1 MLLKKRFFG
10 KHDGLTVFL
19 LAAGLALS
27 VFLPVMIMTG
37 GYQLFF
43 GDFQLQQ
50 IPFYSEI
57 NRAIHSGEF
66 FWNWNTDMGVNTVS
80 SYSFYLLGSPFF
92 LITLLF
98 PHTWTVYLIAPL
110 YCLKI
115 GLAAMGAFFVIRKR
129 VSNKYFA
136 YTGGILYAFSGFQ
149 MFNLVFN
156 HFHDVVAI
164 FPFVILAFDACVEEG
179 KRGWFGITVFLTALY
194 SYFFLPGVAAFV
206 IIYYILR
213 LIGKDLK
220 FSLKNFGRVALESVL
235 GVAAAAVI
243 LVPTLVALA
252 DFPRANEAFSNSYYM
267 WFFSATK
274 RYFEIARGMIF
285 PPEIPGDL
293 NFFHRGSDSWIPN
306 WTSTSARLPLFSVT
320 GVWAYL
326 RTKKE
331 KKRDWLSM
339 LLVLCCVCSFV
350 PLFNAVFLLFKSNY
364 YTRWWYMAILFM
376 AMATAIALDRRDTNW
391 KAGIKGTIIASAALA
406 LPVGLSGVVW
416 VLINPANLEK
426 VDGIGDVFKGLEQYP
441 DRFWL
446 YVFFLALCIAMV
458 ILVTRVMRPM
468 YFRDLDSD
476 AAGTSAAFEIGAKK
490 TEKAEAEGKNA
501 AALAAE
507 GGAPSDEGAVEDGL
521 PSETEGGKIPAASLD
536 LRLRND
542 ALTEGEP
549 SLSLPPSSS
558 ASPQTPPPS
567 SEGGKTDALQIEG
580 GTSEAAPPR
589 DDSADSEAS
598 GRRRF
603 FRRGGKG
610 QGFIVRWSSKKRYGI
625 AVLALTCLFA
635 FLAWT
640 FYEQMGYSKAFS
652 PDFYEKNYLYSY
664 ENIKLEGMENS
675 RLENYDGV
683 RNLSIFMH
691 TPGLSS
697 FHSVVPTSTI
707 DFYDSLGIKRDVA
720 TAVPIEHGALRSL
733 LSVRY
738 LLDDDKQRSLFED
751 RGWLTYVGEIGAFD
765 VWENNQFIPMGFCYD
780 NAIPRSDYDAL
791 NNESKSHIML
801 AAMVVDDDRIDYF
814 SRFMNTAPFYTL
826 QYSELSHAA
835 NAEKRRATASKSW
848 EFGKNSFTSV
858 IDMERENYVF
868 YSIPYDA
875 GWTAYVDGVEA
886 EIERVNVSFMA
897 VLVGEGEHTVEFK
910 YVSPGV
916 VTGAKVSAAA
926 AGVFIVYL
934 AADALLSRRRRR
946 RNGREDARVRVTAL

>member
-1 MLLKKRFFG
+1 MLLKKSFFS
-10 KHDGLTVFL
+10 KHDGLTMFL

-66 FWNWNTDMGVNTVS
+66 FWNWNTDMGVNTIA

-92 LITLLF
+92 LLTLFF
-98 PHTWTVYLIAPL
+98 PYTWTTYLIAPL

-115 GLAAMGAFFVIRKR
+115 GLAAMGAYLVIKKR

-136 YTGGILYAFSGFQ
+136 MTGGILYAFSGFQ

-156 HFHDVVAI
+156 HFHDVVAF
-164 FPFVILAFDACVEEG
+164 FPFVILAFDACIEEG
-179 KRGWFGITVFLTALY
+179 KRGWLGLMVFISSLY
-194 SYFFLPGVAAFV
+194 SYFFIPGVAVFV

-213 LIGKDLK
+213 LIGTDLK
-220 FSLKNFGRVALESVL
+220 FSFKNLCRASFEAVAGLL
-235 GVAAAAVI
+235 AAAVI
-243 LVPTLVALA
+243 LVPTLMALS
-252 DFPRANEAFSNSYYM
+252 DFPRANEAFNNNYYM

-285 PPEIPGDL
+285 PAEIPGDL

-306 WTSTSARLPLFSVT
+306 WTSTSAWLPLFSIT

-326 RTKKE
+326 RTKKQQ
-331 KKRDWLSM
+331 KRNWLSM

-391 KAGIKGTIIASAALA
+391 KSGIKGTIIASCALA

-416 VLINPANLEK
+416 VLINPSNFGK
-426 VDGIGDVFKGLEQYP
+426 VDGIGDVFKGLELYP

-458 ILVTRVMRPM
+458 ILLTRIMRPM
-468 YFRDLDSD
+468 YLRDCEQEDGKVT
-476 AAGTSAAFEIGAKK
+476 GTAAAFEAPEAKK
-490 TEKAEAEGKNA
+490 TEKAEAEESAREEASPVQG
-501 AALAAE
+501 E
-507 GGAPSDEGAVEDGL
+507 VSED
-521 PSETEGGKIPAASLD
+521 PQEI
-536 LRLRND
+536 
-542 ALTEGEP
+542 LTEGLRIDENASEETDNP
-549 SLSLPPSSS
+549 S
-558 ASPQTPPPS
+558 ASDGCAALDS
-567 SEGGKTDALQIEG
+567 SPCTGEPDAADLAEV
-580 GTSEAAPPR
+580 SAEPAADAEPAP
-589 DDSADSEAS
+589 AM
-598 GRRRF
+598 RRRKK
-603 FRRGGKG
+603 RGKG
-610 QGFIVRWSSKKRYGI
+610 PDFIIKWSSKKRYGI
-625 AVLALTCLFA
+625 AVLAMTCLFA

-640 FYEQMGYSKAFS
+640 FYEQIGYSKAFS
-652 PDFYEKNYLYSY
+652 PGFYEQNYLYSY
-664 ENIKLEGMENS
+664 DNIKLEGMENT

-683 RNLSIFMH
+683 RNLSIFLH

-707 DFYDSLGIKRDVA
+707 EFYSSMGIKRDVA

-751 RGWLTYVGEIGAFD
+751 RSWLTYVGEIGTFD
-765 VWENNQFIPMGFCYD
+765 VWENNMFIPMGFCYD
-780 NAIPRSDYDAL
+780 NAIPRCDYDSL
-791 NNESKSHIML
+791 NNESKSQMML

-826 QYSELSHAA
+826 SYSELSQGRNVEA
-835 NAEKRRATASKSW
+835 RRATASKSW

-858 IDMERENYVF
+858 IDMARENYVF

-875 GWTAYVDGVEA
+875 GWTAYVDGVET
-886 EIERVNVSFMA
+886 EIERVNIGFMA

-910 YVSPGV
+910 YVSPGFM
-916 VTGAKVSAAA
+916 TGLKISGAA
-926 AGVFIVYL
+926 AGAFAVYL
-934 AADALLSRRRRR
+934 AADIALSRRRKRR
-946 RNGREDARVRVTAL
+946 SAALPEVTE

>member
-1 MLLKKRFFG
+1 MLLKKSFFS
-10 KHDGLTVFL
+10 KHDGLTMFL

-57 NRAIHSGEF
+57 NRAIRSGEF
-66 FWNWNTDMGVNTVS
+66 FWNWNTDMGVNTIA

-98 PHTWTVYLIAPL
+98 PYTWTTYLIAPL

-115 GLAAMGAFFVIRKR
+115 GLAAMGAYLVIKKR

-136 YTGGILYAFSGFQ
+136 MTGGILYAFSGFQ

-156 HFHDVVAI
+156 HFHDVVAF

-179 KRGWFGITVFLTALY
+179 KRGWLALTVFISSLY
-194 SYFFLPGVAAFV
+194 SYFFIPGVAVFV
-206 IIYYILR
+206 VIYYILR

-220 FSLKNFGRVALESVL
+220 FSFKNLCRAAFESVIGLL
-235 GVAAAAVI
+235 GAAVI
-243 LVPTLVALA
+243 LVPTLMALS
-252 DFPRANEAFSNSYYM
+252 DFPRANEAFNNNYYM

-285 PPEIPGDL
+285 PAEIPGDL

-306 WTSTSARLPLFSVT
+306 WTSTSAWLPLFSIT

-326 RTKKE
+326 RTKKQH
-331 KKRDWLSM
+331 KRDWLST

-391 KAGIKGTIIASAALA
+391 KAGIKGTIIASAAIA

-416 VLINPANLEK
+416 VLINPSNFSK
-426 VDGIGDVFKGLEQYP
+426 VEDVGDVFKGLEQYP

-458 ILVTRVMRPM
+458 ILLTRIMRPI
-468 YFRDLDSD
+468 YLRDCDRSEEEVN
-476 AAGTSAAFEIGAKK
+476 GTAAAFEAPGPKK
-490 TEKAEAEGKNA
+490 TEKAEESSREEASPVQGEVSAEPTEGLSVSEPSAPEA
-501 AALAAE
+501 AAPAD
-507 GGAPSDEGAVEDGL
+507 APD
-521 PSETEGGKIPAASLD
+521 
-536 LRLRND
+536 
-542 ALTEGEP
+542 
-549 SLSLPPSSS
+549 
-558 ASPQTPPPS
+558 
-567 SEGGKTDALQIEG
+567 
-580 GTSEAAPPR
+580 AAP
-589 DDSADSEAS
+589 AKK
-598 GRRRF
+598 RRRKKS
-603 FRRGGKG
+603 GKG
-610 QGFIVRWSSKKRYGI
+610 QDFIIKWSSKKRFGVT
-625 AVLALTCLFA
+625 VLAMTCLFA

-640 FYEQMGYSKAFS
+640 FYEEIGYSKAFS
-652 PDFYEKNYLYSY
+652 PGYYEKNYLYSY
-664 ENIKLEGMENS
+664 DTIKLEGMENS

-683 RNLSIFMH
+683 RNLSIFLH

-707 DFYDSLGIKRDVA
+707 EFYSSMGIKRDVA
-720 TAVPIEHGALRSL
+720 TAVPIEYGALRSL

-738 LLDDDKQRSLFED
+738 LLDDDNQRSLFED
-751 RGWLTYVGEIGAFD
+751 RGWLTFVGEVGTFD
-765 VWENNQFIPMGFCYD
+765 VWENNLFIPMGFCYD

-791 NNESKSHIML
+791 NNEAKSQILL

-814 SRFMNTAPFYTL
+814 SRFMYTAPFYTL
-826 QYSELSHAA
+826 SYSELAQA
-835 NAEKRRATASKSW
+835 KNAEARRSMASKSW

-858 IDMERENYVF
+858 IEMSRENYVF

-875 GWTAYVDGVEA
+875 GWTAYVDGVET
-886 EIERVNVSFMA
+886 EIERVNIGFMA

-910 YVSPGV
+910 YVSPGF
-916 VTGAKVSAAA
+916 VTGLKISCAA
-926 AGVFIVYL
+926 AGVFAVYF
-934 AADALLSRRRRR
+934 AADVALSRRRRKKS
-946 RNGREDARVRVTAL
+946 AAV

>member
-1 MLLKKRFFG
+1 MLLKKSFFS
-10 KHDGLTVFL
+10 KHDALTVFL
-19 LAAGLALS
+19 LAAGVALS

-50 IPFYSEI
+50 IPFYREI
-57 NRAIHSGEF
+57 NRAIHNGEF
-66 FWNWNTDMGVNTVS
+66 FWNWSTDMGVNTIG

-98 PHTWTVYLIAPL
+98 PSNWTTYLIGPL

-115 GLAAMGAFFVIRKR
+115 ALAAMGAYLLIKKR

-136 YTGGILYAFSGFQ
+136 MTGGILYAFSGFQ

-156 HFHDVVAI
+156 HFHDVVAF
-164 FPFVILAFDACVEEG
+164 FPFLILAFDACIEKG
-179 KRGWFGITVFLTALY
+179 KRGWLGFMVFWSTLY
-194 SYFFLPGVAAFV
+194 SYFFLPGVAVFT

-213 LIGKDLK
+213 LISKDLK
-220 FSLKNFGRVALESVL
+220 FSFKNLCRASFE
-235 GVAAAAVI
+235 AVI
-243 LVPTLVALA
+243 GLLMATFILYPTLVALS
-252 DFPRANEAFSNSYYM
+252 DFPRANEAYNNNYYM

-274 RYFEIARGMIF
+274 RYFELARGMIF
-285 PPEIPGDL
+285 PAEIPGDL

-306 WTSTSARLPLFSVT
+306 WTSTSAWLPLFSIT

-326 RTKKE
+326 RTKKQH
-331 KKRDWLSM
+331 KRDWLSM
-339 LLVLCCVCSFV
+339 LLVLCCLCSFV
-350 PLFNAVFLLFKSNY
+350 PLFNSVFLLFKSNY

-391 KAGIKGTIIASAALA
+391 KAGIKGTIIAGAAIA

-416 VLINPANLEK
+416 VLINPSNFSK
-426 VDGIGDVFKGLEQYP
+426 VEDAGDVFKGLEQYP

-446 YVFFLALCIAMV
+446 YVFFFALCVAVV
-458 ILVTRVMRPM
+458 ILLTRIMRPM
-468 YFRDLDSD
+468 YLRDCEEED
-476 AAGTSAAFEIGAKK
+476 APDGTAAAFELPEPKKAEEAEESSREEASPVQGEVSAEPTEGLSDSEEPMPEFDAAETPDEDNPSVSDGCAALDSSPCTGEPVPAKK
-490 TEKAEAEGKNA
+490 
-501 AALAAE
+501 
-507 GGAPSDEGAVEDGL
+507 
-521 PSETEGGKIPAASLD
+521 
-536 LRLRND
+536 
-542 ALTEGEP
+542 
-549 SLSLPPSSS
+549 
-558 ASPQTPPPS
+558 
-567 SEGGKTDALQIEG
+567 
-580 GTSEAAPPR
+580 
-589 DDSADSEAS
+589 
-598 GRRRF
+598 RRRKKT
-603 FRRGGKG
+603 GKR
-610 QGFIVRWSSKKRYGI
+610 QEFIIKWSSKKRYGI

-652 PDFYEKNYLYSY
+652 PDFYNKNYLNADV
-664 ENIKLEGMENS
+664 NIQLEGMENS

-707 DFYDSLGIKRDVA
+707 EFYTSLGIKRDVA
-720 TAVPIEHGALRSL
+720 TAVPIEYGALRSL

-738 LLDDDKQRSLFED
+738 VLDDDKQRSLFED
-751 RGWLTYVGEIGAFD
+751 RAWLTYVGEIGTFD
-765 VWENNQFIPMGFCYD
+765 IWENTMFLPMGFCYE
-780 NAIPRSDYDAL
+780 NAIPRADYDSL
-791 NNESKSHIML
+791 TDTSKANILL
-801 AAMVVDDDRIDYF
+801 AAMVIDDDRLDYF
-814 SRFMNTAPFYTL
+814 SDYMNVAPFYTL
-826 QYSELSHAA
+826 SYTEISMEQNVA
-835 NAEKRRATASKSW
+835 NRAKTASKSW

-875 GWTAYVDGVEA
+875 GWTAYVDGVET

-910 YVSPGV
+910 YVSPGFF
-916 VTGAKVSAAA
+916 TGLKVSAAA
-926 AGVFIVYL
+926 AGVFAAYL
-934 AADALLSRRRRR
+934 AADIVIARRRKR
-946 RNGREDARVRVTAL
+946 RNEEAV

>member
-1 MLLKKRFFG
+1 MLQKKRFFG

-50 IPFYSEI
+50 IPFYREI

-66 FWNWNTDMGVNTVS
+66 FWNWNTDMGVNTIA

-98 PHTWTVYLIAPL
+98 PSAWTTYLIAPL
-110 YCLKI
+110 YCVKI

-136 YTGGILYAFSGFQ
+136 FTGGILYAFSGFQ

-156 HFHDVVAI
+156 HFHDVVAF
-164 FPFVILAFDACVEEG
+164 FPFVILAFDACIEEG
-179 KRGWFGITVFLTALY
+179 KRGWLGIMVFISSLY
-194 SYFFLPGVAAFV
+194 SYFFIPGVAVFV

-220 FSLKNFGRVALESVL
+220 FSFKNLCRASFEAVIGLVM
-235 GVAAAAVI
+235 AAAI
-243 LVPTLVALA
+243 LMPTLMALS
-252 DFPRANEAFSNSYYM
+252 DFPRANESFGNNYYM

-274 RYFEIARGMIF
+274 RYFELARGMIF

-306 WTSTSARLPLFSVT
+306 WTSTSAWLPLFSVT

-326 RTKKE
+326 RTKKRH
-331 KKRDWLSM
+331 KRDWLSI
-339 LLVLCCVCSFV
+339 LLVLCLICSFV
-350 PLFNAVFLLFKSNY
+350 PVFNAVFLLFKSNY

-376 AMATAIALDRRDTNW
+376 AMATAIALDRRETNW
-391 KAGIKGTIIASAALA
+391 KAGIKGTIIASAAIA

-416 VLINPANLEK
+416 VLTNPSNFEK
-426 VDGIGDVFKGLEQYP
+426 VDGVGDVLKGLEQYP

-458 ILVTRVMRPM
+458 ILLTRVMRPM
-468 YFRDLDSD
+468 YLRDLDLD
-476 AAGTSAAFEIGAKK
+476 ETGTAAAFEVGDKK
-490 TEKAEAEGKNA
+490 TEKAAEADADAHDAVILSEAKDPTPDSVILSEAEANA
-501 AALAAE
+501 DAE
-507 GGAPSDEGAVEDGL
+507 PKDLTSPSVIQ
-521 PSETEGGKIPAASLD
+521 SEAKDPTRD
-536 LRLRND
+536 
-542 ALTEGEP
+542 
-549 SLSLPPSSS
+549 SS
-558 ASPQTPPPS
+558 QS
-567 SEGGKTDALQIEG
+567 SEYQQENRDSSPEG
-580 GTSEAAPPR
+580 LRMTNSEAAEAETAPR
-589 DDSADSEAS
+589 K
-598 GRRRF
+598 RRF
-603 FRRGGKG
+603 FKRRLFKKRGGG
-610 QGFIVRWSSKKRYGI
+610 GPDFIVKWSSKKRYGV
-625 AVLALTCLFA
+625 AVLAMTCLFA

-640 FYEQMGYSKAFS
+640 FYEQIGYSKAFS
-652 PDFYEKNYLYSY
+652 PGFYERNYLYAYDS
-664 ENIKLEGMENS
+664 IKLEGMENS

-697 FHSVVPTSTI
+697 FHSVVPTSTVE
-707 DFYDSLGIKRDVA
+707 FYDSLGIKRDVA

-738 LLDDDKQRSLFED
+738 ILDDDKQRELFED
-751 RGWLTYVGEIGAFD
+751 RSWLTYVGEIGAFD
-765 VWENNQFIPMGFCYD
+765 VWENNRFIPMGFCYD
-780 NAIPRSDYDAL
+780 NAIPRCDYDSLTSEARSQIL
-791 NNESKSHIML
+791 L

-826 QYSELSHAA
+826 SYGEISQAR
-835 NAEKRRATASKSW
+835 NAENRRRTASKSW
-848 EFGKNSFTSV
+848 EFGKNGFTSV

-875 GWTAYVDGVEA
+875 GWTAYVDGAEA
-886 EIERVNVSFMA
+886 EIERVNVGFMA

-910 YVSPGV
+910 YVSPGFI
-916 VTGAKVSAAA
+916 TGAKISAAA
-926 AGVFIVYL
+926 AGVFAAYL
-934 AADALLSRRRRR
+934 CADALLARRRKRR
-946 RNGREDARVRVTAL
+946 AARRSDEAGND

>member
-50 IPFYSEI
+50 IPFYREI
-57 NRAIHSGEF
+57 NRAIHNGEF
-66 FWNWNTDMGVNTVS
+66 FWNWNTDMGVNTIA

-98 PHTWTVYLIAPL
+98 PSAWTTYLIAPL
-110 YCLKI
+110 YCVKI
-115 GLAAMGAFFVIRKR
+115 GLAATGAFFVIRKR

-156 HFHDVVAI
+156 HFHDVVAF
-164 FPFVILAFDACVEEG
+164 FPFVILAFDACIEEG
-179 KRGWFGITVFLTALY
+179 KRGWLGIMVFLSSLY
-194 SYFFLPGVAAFV
+194 SYFFIPGVAVFV

-220 FSLKNFGRVALESVL
+220 FSFKNLCRASFEAVIGLVM
-235 GVAAAAVI
+235 AAVI
-243 LVPTLVALA
+243 LMPTLMALS
-252 DFPRANEAFSNSYYM
+252 DFPRANESFGNNYYM

-274 RYFEIARGMIF
+274 RYFELARGMIF

-306 WTSTSARLPLFSVT
+306 WTSTSAWLPLFSVT

-326 RTKKE
+326 RTKKQH
-331 KKRDWLSM
+331 KRDWLSM

-350 PLFNAVFLLFKSNY
+350 PVFNSVFLLFKSNY

-376 AMATAIALDRRDTNW
+376 AMATAIALDRRETNW
-391 KAGIKGTIIASAALA
+391 KAGIKGTIIASAAIA

-416 VLINPANLEK
+416 VLTNPSNFEK
-426 VDGIGDVFKGLEQYP
+426 VDGVGDVLKGLEQYP

-458 ILVTRVMRPM
+458 ILLTRIMRPM
-468 YFRDLDSD
+468 YLRDLGSD
-476 AAGTSAAFEIGAKK
+476 ESGTAAAFEVGAKK
-490 TEKAEAEGKNA
+490 TEKAAEADADAHDAVILSEAKDPTPQADVSQKEGDSSPEG
-501 AALAAE
+501 LGMTETAAE
-507 GGAPSDEGAVEDGL
+507 
-521 PSETEGGKIPAASLD
+521 I
-536 LRLRND
+536 
-542 ALTEGEP
+542 
-549 SLSLPPSSS
+549 
-558 ASPQTPPPS
+558 
-567 SEGGKTDALQIEG
+567 
-580 GTSEAAPPR
+580 EAA
-589 DDSADSEAS
+589 ETAS
-598 GRRRF
+598 RKRRF
-603 FRRGGKG
+603 FKRRKSKRGGKG
-610 QGFIVRWSSKKRYGI
+610 QDFIVRWSSKKRYGA
-625 AVLALTCLFA
+625 AVLAMTCLFA

-640 FYEQMGYSKAFS
+640 FYEQIGYSKAFS
-652 PDFYEKNYLYSY
+652 PGFYEKNYLYAYDS
-664 ENIKLEGMENS
+664 IKLEGMENS

-707 DFYDSLGIKRDVA
+707 RFYDSMGIKRDVA

-738 LLDDDKQRSLFED
+738 ILDDDKQRSLFED
-751 RGWLTYVGEIGAFD
+751 RGWLNYVGEIGTFD

-780 NAIPRSDYDAL
+780 NVIPRRDYDSL
-791 NNESKSHIML
+791 NNESKSHILL

-814 SRFMNTAPFYTL
+814 SRFMNDAPFYTL
-826 QYSELSHAA
+826 SYSELSHAT

-858 IDMERENYVF
+858 IDMARENYVF

-875 GWTAYVDGVEA
+875 GWTAYVDGVET
-886 EIERVNVSFMA
+886 EIERVNIGFMA

-934 AADALLSRRRRR
+934 TADALLSRRRRR

>member
-1 MLLKKRFFG
+1 MLLKKSFFS
-10 KHDGLTVFL
+10 KHDALTVFL
-19 LAAGLALS
+19 LAAGVALS

-50 IPFYSEI
+50 IPFYREI
-57 NRAIHSGEF
+57 NRAIHNGEF
-66 FWNWNTDMGVNTVS
+66 FWNWSTDMGVNTIG

-98 PHTWTVYLIAPL
+98 PSNWTTYLIGPL

-115 GLAAMGAFFVIRKR
+115 ALAAMGAYLLIKKR

-136 YTGGILYAFSGFQ
+136 MTGGILYAFSGFQ

-156 HFHDVVAI
+156 HFHDVVAF
-164 FPFVILAFDACVEEG
+164 FPFLILAFDACIEKG
-179 KRGWFGITVFLTALY
+179 KRGWLGFMVFWSTLY
-194 SYFFLPGVAAFV
+194 SYFFLPGVAVFT

-213 LIGKDLK
+213 LISKDLK
-220 FSLKNFGRVALESVL
+220 FSFKNLCRASFE
-235 GVAAAAVI
+235 AVI
-243 LVPTLVALA
+243 GLLMATFILYPTLVALS
-252 DFPRANEAFSNSYYM
+252 DFPRANEAYNNNYYM

-274 RYFEIARGMIF
+274 RYFELARGMIF
-285 PPEIPGDL
+285 PAEIPGDL

-306 WTSTSARLPLFSVT
+306 WTSTSAWLPLFSIT

-326 RTKKE
+326 RTKKQH
-331 KKRDWLSM
+331 KRDWLSM
-339 LLVLCCVCSFV
+339 LLVLCCLCSFV
-350 PLFNAVFLLFKSNY
+350 PLFNSVFLLFKSNY

-391 KAGIKGTIIASAALA
+391 KAGIKGTIIAGAAIA

-416 VLINPANLEK
+416 VLINPSNFSKIEDA
-426 VDGIGDVFKGLEQYP
+426 GDVFKGLEQYP

-446 YVFFLALCIAMV
+446 YVFFFALCVAVV
-458 ILVTRVMRPM
+458 ILLTRIMRPM
-468 YFRDLDSD
+468 YLRDCEEED
-476 AAGTSAAFEIGAKK
+476 APDGTAAAFELPEPKKAEEAEESSREEASPVQGEVSAEPTEGLSDSEEPMPEFDAAETPDEDNPSVSDGCAALDSSPCTGEPALAKK
-490 TEKAEAEGKNA
+490 RS
-501 AALAAE
+501 
-507 GGAPSDEGAVEDGL
+507 GA
-521 PSETEGGKIPAASLD
+521 
-536 LRLRND
+536 
-542 ALTEGEP
+542 
-549 SLSLPPSSS
+549 
-558 ASPQTPPPS
+558 
-567 SEGGKTDALQIEG
+567 
-580 GTSEAAPPR
+580 
-589 DDSADSEAS
+589 
-598 GRRRF
+598 
-603 FRRGGKG
+603 
-610 QGFIVRWSSKKRYGI
+610 
-625 AVLALTCLFA
+625 AVLAMTCLFA

-640 FYEQMGYSKAFS
+640 FYEQIGYSKAFS
-652 PDFYEKNYLYSY
+652 PGFYEKNYLYAYDS
-664 ENIKLEGMENS
+664 IKLEGMENS

-707 DFYDSLGIKRDVA
+707 RFYDSMGIKRDVA

-738 LLDDDKQRSLFED
+738 ILDDDKQRSLFED
-751 RGWLTYVGEIGAFD
+751 RGWLNYVGEIGTFD

-780 NAIPRSDYDAL
+780 NVIPRRDYDSL
-791 NNESKSHIML
+791 NNESKSHILL

-814 SRFMNTAPFYTL
+814 SRFMNDAPFYTL
-826 QYSELSHAA
+826 SYSELSHAT

-858 IDMERENYVF
+858 IDMARENYVF

-875 GWTAYVDGVEA
+875 GWTAYVDGVET
-886 EIERVNVSFMA
+886 EIERVNIGFMA

-934 AADALLSRRRRR
+934 TADALLSRRRRR

>member
-1 MLLKKRFFG
+1 MLQKKRFFG

-50 IPFYSEI
+50 IPFYSEV

-66 FWNWNTDMGVNTVS
+66 FWNWNTDMGVNTIA

-98 PHTWTVYLIAPL
+98 PHTWTTYLIAPL
-110 YCLKI
+110 YCVKI
-115 GLAAMGAFFVIRKR
+115 GLAAMGAFFVIRRR
-129 VSNKYFA
+129 VANKYFA
-136 YTGGILYAFSGFQ
+136 FTGGILYAFSGFQ

-156 HFHDVVAI
+156 HFHDVVAF
-164 FPFVILAFDACVEEG
+164 FPFVILAFDACIEEG
-179 KRGWFGITVFLTALY
+179 KRGWLGIMVFISSLY
-194 SYFFLPGVAAFV
+194 SYFFIPGVAVFV
-206 IIYYILR
+206 VIYYILR

-220 FSLKNFGRVALESVL
+220 FSFKNLCRASFEAVIGLVM
-235 GVAAAAVI
+235 AAAI
-243 LVPTLVALA
+243 LMPTLMALS
-252 DFPRANEAFSNSYYM
+252 DFPRANESFSNNYYM

-274 RYFEIARGMIF
+274 RYFELARGMIF

-306 WTSTSARLPLFSVT
+306 WTSTSAWLPLFSVT

-326 RTKKE
+326 RTKKQH
-331 KKRDWLSM
+331 KRDWLSI

-350 PLFNAVFLLFKSNY
+350 PVFNAVFLLFKSNY

-376 AMATAIALDRRDTNW
+376 AMATAIALDRRETNW
-391 KAGIKGTIIASAALA
+391 KAGIKGTIIASAAIA

-416 VLINPANLEK
+416 VLTNPSNFEK
-426 VDGIGDVFKGLEQYP
+426 IDGVGDVFKGLEQYP

-458 ILVTRVMRPM
+458 ILLTRIMRPM
-468 YFRDLDSD
+468 YLRDLDSD
-476 AAGTSAAFEIGAKK
+476 ETGTAAAFEVGDKK
-490 TEKAEAEGKNA
+490 TEKAEA
-501 AALAAE
+501 AE
-507 GGAPSDEGAVEDGL
+507 A
-521 PSETEGGKIPAASLD
+521 
-536 LRLRND
+536 
-542 ALTEGEP
+542 
-549 SLSLPPSSS
+549 S
-558 ASPQTPPPS
+558 ASGVTVEEEDEAEAPAPDS
-567 SEGGKTDALQIEG
+567 VV
-580 GTSEAAPPR
+580 TSEAEAPAP
-589 DDSADSEAS
+589 DLVILSEAKDPTPQADVS
-598 GRRRF
+598 QKEGDSSPEGLGMTAAAEVNLAALPAAETADAADAAETADAAEADEPAPRKRRF
-603 FRRGGKG
+603 FKRRLFKRGGG
-610 QGFIVRWSSKKRYGI
+610 GPDFIVKWSSKKRYGV
-625 AVLALTCLFA
+625 AVLATTCLFA

-640 FYEQMGYSKAFS
+640 FYEQIGYSKAFS
-652 PDFYEKNYLYSY
+652 PDFYEENYLYSY
-664 ENIKLEGMENS
+664 ETIQLEGLENS

-707 DFYDSLGIKRDVA
+707 EFYDSLGIKRDVA
-720 TAVPIEHGALRSL
+720 TNVPLDRGALRPL

-738 LLDDDKQRSLFED
+738 VLDDDNQRELFGECD
-751 RGWLTYVGEIGAFD
+751 WLTYVGEIGTFD

-780 NAIPRSDYDAL
+780 NAIPRSDYDSL
-791 NNESKSHIML
+791 NSDARAQILL

-826 QYSELSHAA
+826 AYSEIAQA
-835 NAEKRRATASKSW
+835 RNADNRRRTASKSW
-848 EFGKNSFTSV
+848 EFGKNGFTSV

-875 GWTAYVDGVEA
+875 GWTAYVDGAEA
-886 EIERVNVSFMA
+886 EIERVNVGFMA
-897 VLVGEGEHTVEFK
+897 VLVGEGEHTVEFR
-910 YVSPGV
+910 YVSPGFI
-916 VTGAKVSAAA
+916 TGAKISAAA
-926 AGVFIVYL
+926 AGVFAAYL
-934 AADALLSRRRRR
+934 CADALLARRRKRR
-946 RNGREDARVRVTAL
+946 AEAAEEAV

>member
-1 MLLKKRFFG
+1 MLLKKSLSSKSFFS

-57 NRAIHSGEF
+57 NRAIHNGEF
-66 FWNWNTDMGVNTVS
+66 FWNWNTDMGVNTIG

-98 PHTWTVYLIAPL
+98 PHTWTTYLIAPL

-115 GLAAMGAFFVIRKR
+115 ALAAMGAYFVIKKR
-129 VSNKYFA
+129 VRNKYFA
-136 YTGGILYAFSGFQ
+136 MTGGMIYAFSGFQ

-156 HFHDVVAI
+156 HFHDVVAF
-164 FPFVILAFDACVEEG
+164 FPFVILAFDACIEEG
-179 KRGWFGITVFLTALY
+179 KRGWLGFMVFWSTLY
-194 SYFFLPGVAAFV
+194 SYFFIPGVAVFV

-220 FSLKNFGRVALESVL
+220 FSFKNLCRASFE
-235 GVAAAAVI
+235 AVI
-243 LVPTLVALA
+243 GLLMATVILYPTLLALS
-252 DFPRANEAFSNSYYM
+252 DFPRANEAYNNSYYM

-274 RYFEIARGMIF
+274 RYFELARGMIF
-285 PPEIPGDL
+285 PAEIPGDL

-306 WTSTSARLPLFSVT
+306 WTSTSAWLPLFSIT

-326 RTKKE
+326 RTKKQH
-331 KKRDWLSM
+331 KRDWLSM

-350 PLFNAVFLLFKSNY
+350 PLFNSVFLLFKSNY

-391 KAGIKGTIIASAALA
+391 KAGIKGTIIAGAAIA

-416 VLINPANLEK
+416 VLINPSNFEK
-426 VDGIGDVFKGLEQYP
+426 IDGIGDVFKGLEQYP

-446 YVFFLALCIAMV
+446 YVFFFALCVAIV
-458 ILVTRVMRPM
+458 ILLTRIMRPI
-468 YFRDLDSD
+468 YLRDCEEED
-476 AAGTSAAFEIGAKK
+476 APDGTAAAFELPEPK
-490 TEKAEAEGKNA
+490 KAENAE
-501 AALAAE
+501 
-507 GGAPSDEGAVEDGL
+507 
-521 PSETEGGKIPAASLD
+521 
-536 LRLRND
+536 
-542 ALTEGEP
+542 EP
-549 SLSLPPSSS
+549 VIL
-558 ASPQTPPPS
+558 
-567 SEGGKTDALQIEG
+567 
-580 GTSEAAPPR
+580 SEAAESREVEESRAVSDLPQEEGDPSEPEVPR
-589 DDSADSEAS
+589 NDEETDPAAPAK
-598 GRRRF
+598 RRRKKD
-603 FRRGGKG
+603 GKK
-610 QGFIVRWSSKKRYGI
+610 QEFIVKWSSKKRFGI
-625 AVLALTCLFA
+625 AVLALTCFFA

-640 FYEQMGYSKAFS
+640 FYEQIGYSKAFS
-652 PDFYEKNYLYSY
+652 PGFYERNYLYSS

-683 RNLSIFMH
+683 RNLSVFMH

-697 FHSVVPTSTI
+697 FHSVVPTATI
-707 DFYDSLGIKRDVA
+707 EFYDSMSIKRDVA
-720 TAVPIEHGALRSL
+720 TAVPIEYGALRSL

-738 LLDDDKQRSLFED
+738 VLDDDKQRSLFED
-751 RGWLTYVGEIGAFD
+751 REWLTYVGEIGTFD
-765 VWENNQFIPMGFCYD
+765 VWENDLFLPMGFCYD
-780 NAIPRSDYDAL
+780 NAITRSDYDSL
-791 NNESKSHIML
+791 TSNSKANILL

-826 QYSELSHAA
+826 SYTDVSQ
-835 NAEKRRATASKSW
+835 RRNVEARRLTASKSW

-858 IDMERENYVF
+858 IELERENYVF

-875 GWTAYVDGVEA
+875 GWTAYVDGVET
-886 EIERVNVSFMA
+886 EIERVNIGFMA
-897 VLVGEGEHTVEFK
+897 VLVGEGEHTVEFR
-910 YVSPGV
+910 YVSPGFF
-916 VTGAKVSAAA
+916 TGLKVSAAA
-926 AGVFIVYL
+926 TAVFVAYL
-934 AADALLSRRRRR
+934 VADVLLARRKKR
-946 RNGREDARVRVTAL
+946 RNGAAV

>member
-1 MLLKKRFFG
+1 MLLKKSFFS
-10 KHDGLTVFL
+10 KYEGLTMFL

-57 NRAIHSGEF
+57 NRALHNGEF
-66 FWNWNTDMGVNTVS
+66 FWNWNTDMGVNAIA

-98 PHTWTVYLIAPL
+98 PHTWAVYLIAPL

-115 GLAAMGAFFVIRKR
+115 GLAATGAFFVIRKR
-129 VSNKYFA
+129 VVNKYFA

-164 FPFVILAFDACVEEG
+164 FPFVILAFDACIEEG

-194 SYFFLPGVAAFV
+194 SYFFLPGVAVFV

-220 FSLKNFGRVALESVL
+220 FSLKNFCRVALEAVL

-243 LVPTLVALA
+243 LVPTLMALA
-252 DFPRANEAFSNSYYM
+252 DFPRANEAFGNNYYM

-306 WTSTSARLPLFSVT
+306 WTSTSAWLPLFSVT

-326 RTKKE
+326 RTKKQ

-339 LLVLCCVCSFV
+339 LLALCCVCSFV
-350 PLFNAVFLLFKSNY
+350 PLFNSVFLLFKSNY

-376 AMATAIALDRRDTNW
+376 AMATAIALDRRETNW
-391 KAGIKGTIIASAALA
+391 KAGLKGTVIASAALA

-416 VLINPANLEK
+416 VLINPSNIEK

-458 ILVTRVMRPM
+458 ILLTRVMRPM
-468 YFRDLDSD
+468 YLRDLDAD
-476 AAGTSAAFEIGAKK
+476 GAGTSAAFEIGAKK
-490 TEKAEAEGKNA
+490 TEKAEAEESVI
-501 AALAAE
+501 L
-507 GGAPSDEGAVEDGL
+507 
-521 PSETEGGKIPAASLD
+521 
-536 LRLRND
+536 
-542 ALTEGEP
+542 
-549 SLSLPPSSS
+549 
-558 ASPQTPPPS
+558 
-567 SEGGKTDALQIEG
+567 
-580 GTSEAAPPR
+580 SEAAESREAEGSPAVSGLPR
-589 DDSADSEAS
+589 EEASPAQGEVSAEPTEGLSVSAPSAPEAVPAAAPAAEAS
-598 GRRRF
+598 GKRRREKN
-603 FRRGGKG
+603 GKG
-610 QGFIVRWSSKKRYGI
+610 PDFIVKWSSKKRYGV
-625 AVLALTCLFA
+625 AVLAMTCLFA

-640 FYEQMGYSKAFS
+640 FYEQIGYSKAFS
-652 PDFYEKNYLYSY
+652 PDFYERNYLYSY
-664 ENIKLEGMENS
+664 ENIKLEGLENS

-707 DFYDSLGIKRDVA
+707 EFYESMGIKRDVA

-765 VWENNQFIPMGFCYD
+765 VWENDLFIPMGFCYE

-791 NNESKSHIML
+791 NNESKSQIML

-826 QYSELSHAA
+826 QYSELSHAS
-835 NAEKRRATASKSW
+835 NVEKRRASASKSW

-868 YSIPYDA
+868 YSIPCDA

-910 YVSPGV
+910 YVSPGFL
-916 VTGAKVSAAA
+916 TGAKISAAA
-926 AGVFIVYL
+926 AVVFAAYL
-934 AADALLSRRRRR
+934 ATDALLARRRRR
-946 RNGREDARVRVTAL
+946 SYSAAFAVSE

>member
-164 FPFVILAFDACVEEG
+164 FPFVILAFDACAEEG

-252 DFPRANEAFSNSYYM
+252 DFPRANEAFSNNYYM

-293 NFFHRGSDSWIPN
+293 NFFHRASDSWIPN
-306 WTSTSARLPLFSVT
+306 WTSTSAWLPLFSVT

-339 LLVLCCVCSFV
+339 LLALCCVCSFV

-458 ILVTRVMRPM
+458 ILVTRIMRPM

-476 AAGTSAAFEIGAKK
+476 SAGTSAAFEIGAKK
-490 TEKAEAEGKNA
+490 TEKAENGA
-501 AALAAE
+501 APAAE
-507 GGAPSDEGAVEDGL
+507 GGAPAPASVILSEAKDPTPQADALRDEGG
-521 PSETEGGKIPAASLD
+521 PSE
-536 LRLRND
+536 
-542 ALTEGEP
+542 AL
-549 SLSLPPSSS
+549 
-558 ASPQTPPPS
+558 
-567 SEGGKTDALQIEG
+567 
-580 GTSEAAPPR
+580 PPR
-589 DDSADSEAS
+589 DDTSSGAFAPPSPQGEGFADALRDEGGPSEALPPRDDGADAEVS
-598 GRRRF
+598 GKRRF

-610 QGFIVRWSSKKRYGI
+610 QGFVVRWSSKKRYGI
-625 AVLALTCLFA
+625 AVLAMTCLFA

-664 ENIKLEGMENS
+664 ENIKLDGMENS

-751 RGWLTYVGEIGAFD
+751 RSWLTYVGEVGAFD
-765 VWENNQFIPMGFCYD
+765 VWENNQFIPMGFCYES
-780 NAIPRSDYDAL
+780 AIPRSDYDAL
-791 NNESKSHIML
+791 NNESKSQIML

-910 YVSPGV
+910 YVSPGFF
-916 VTGAKVSAAA
+916 TGAKISAAA
-926 AGVFIVYL
+926 IGVFVVYL
-934 AADALLSRRRRR
+934 ATDALLARRRRR
-946 RNGREDARVRVTAL
+946 RSQ